1 MRNVIC
7 ILILL
12 SAVYASEQDVA
23 DSSYYLER
31 LVNIQK
37 RITEAILND
46 VLLFEKRIKQN
57 LEVRLNDLRIQTLL
71 NVNNIINLT
80 FENINLS
87 IEEGKKEGKKI
98 DECYDYAKHNLGTK
112 KYNTIAEL
120 EICIQNG
127 NVTMG
132 TPLTK
137 LAKNIKAIQAL
148 LIELDVIIP
157 NCHSSNFIKMQRC
170 ITMNLFMIRS
180 SLKSIS
186 NNTKTSVNIVI
197 IAHTNMIRDVK
208 SSTMKLVVDIRIFS
222 TDIIVRTNS
231 CIRNASTDNPKS
243 ANNTKLIAIY

>member
-7 ILILL
+7 ILVLL
-12 SAVYASEQDVA
+12 STVYASEQDVT

-37 RITEAILND
+37 RITEAMLNG

-57 LEVRLNDLRIQTLL
+57 LEVRLNDLRIQALL
-71 NVNNIINLT
+71 NVNNIIKLT
-80 FENINLS
+80 FENVNLS

-98 DECYDYAKHNLGTK
+98 DGCYDYAKHNLATK

-127 NVTMG
+127 NATMEI
-132 TPLTK
+132 PLTN
-137 LAKNIKAIQAL
+137 LAKNIKAIQTL

-157 NCHSSNFIKMQRC
+157 NCHSSNFIKMQHC

-186 NNTKTSVNIVI
+186 NNTKILHRHHCS
-197 IAHTNMIRDVK
+197 
-208 SSTMKLVVDIRIFS
+208 
-222 TDIIVRTNS
+222 
-231 CIRNASTDNPKS
+231 
-243 ANNTKLIAIY
+243 Y